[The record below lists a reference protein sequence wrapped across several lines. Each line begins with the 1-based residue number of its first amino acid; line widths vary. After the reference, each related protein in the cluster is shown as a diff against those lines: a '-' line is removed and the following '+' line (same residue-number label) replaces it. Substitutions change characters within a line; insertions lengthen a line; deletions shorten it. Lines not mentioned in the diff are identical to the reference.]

1 MNYSNFLSLNW
12 RDAVNGYVVAFFS
25 TALVGIIETLDAGQL
40 PSLGELKT
48 AAIVGLTAG
57 LSYLL
62 KNLLTNA
69 SGQLFK
75 KD

>member
-1 MNYSNFLSLNW
+1 MNYSNFLSLNL
-12 RDAVNGYVVAFFS
+12 RDAVNGFVVAFFS
-25 TALVGIIETLDAGQL
+25 TALVGIIETLDAGHL
-40 PSLGELKT
+40 PSIGEIKT
-48 AAIVGLTAG
+48 AVIVGLTAG

-69 SGQLFK
+69 SGQLFT